1 MGENHKRNIAL
12 VSLCS
17 LLVVAM
23 VVALSISRDKVP
35 VAVSVSHR
43 EVTLSSIKAITSVC
57 QSTSYQET
65 CIDSLTSLAGKSS
78 QGAKD
83 LVRAAFQAT
92 IKHIKEAATKTS
104 AWQTLEKDPRTRM
117 ALENCEEL
125 ADRAI
130 YDLNRSYSKFGVF
143 DIKHIGHW
151 VTDMQIWLS
160 GAVTYQETCLDGF
173 EDTSGDAGKK
183 MRMALNASMKLTSN
197 ALSMITKLSSLFP
210 TLNVNRRHLLFH
222 DAHVLGH
229 GNELLPDWID
239 AGRRR
244 HLSSKPTE
252 IKPDLIVAKDSTG
265 KYKTITEA
273 LKDIPKNSNQTF
285 VLYIKEGV
293 YDEQVQFNQSLV
305 HLMVIGDGPTK
316 TRITGKL
323 NFIDGVPTYH
333 TATVAVNGDYFM
345 AKDIGFENTAGP
357 EKHQAVALRVGADK
371 SIFYNCHMDGYQDTL
386 YAHTYRQFY
395 SDCVISGT
403 IDFIFG
409 DSAAVFQNCTLVVQ
423 KPMDNQQCIVTAQ
436 GRKDP
441 RQPTGFVLQ
450 NCKFVADNNVD
461 NKTKSYL
468 GRPWKEYSRTI
479 IMESSIEDFI
489 QLEGWLLWNDTF
501 ALNTLFYVEFNNRGP
516 ASSKTQRVKWEGVKE
531 LPASRIERFTT
542 SKFID
547 GDSWIPSTGI
557 PYSSGFFF
565 PPPKEDASIKYSPED
580 PIESQDLERIN
591 KDKSSYHH
599 LTSDIAPVLSPL
611 EAPPARTTS
620 VAPTTSPVSAKR
632 HRRWPF
638 SFFSGA

>member
-1 MGENHKRNIAL
+1 MGEKRRRNIAL
-12 VSLCS
+12 VSLCF
-17 LLVVAM
+17 LLGVTM
-23 VVALSISRDKVP
+23 VVALSISSDNAP
-35 VAVSVSHR
+35 AAEIVSHR
-43 EVTLSSIKAITSVC
+43 VVTSYTTKAITSVC
-57 QSTSYQET
+57 QITSYQET
-65 CIDSLTSLAGKSS
+65 CIDSFTSLTGKSPH
-78 QGAKD
+78 GAKD
-83 LVRAAFQAT
+83 LIRAAFQAT

-117 ALENCEEL
+117 ALQNCEEL

-130 YDLNRSYSKFGVF
+130 YDLNRSYNKFGVF
-143 DIKHIGHW
+143 DINHI
-151 VTDMQIWLS
+151 
-160 GAVTYQETCLDGF
+160 
-173 EDTSGDAGKK
+173 DTSGDAGKK

-197 ALSMITKLSSLFP
+197 ALAMITMLSSLFP
-210 TLNVNRRHLLFH
+210 SLNFEAFNFNRRHLLYN
-222 DAHVLGH
+222 DARVFGH

-244 HLSSKPTE
+244 LLSSKPNE
-252 IKPDLIVAKDSTG
+252 INPDLTVAKDGTG
-265 KYKTITEA
+265 KYKTIMEA
-273 LKDIPKNSNQTF
+273 LKDIPKKSKQTF

-323 NFIDGVPTYH
+323 NVIDGVPTYH
-333 TATVAVNGDYFM
+333 TATVEYNDATISAVKGDYFM

-395 SDCVISGT
+395 GDCVISGT

-409 DSAAVFQNCTLVVQ
+409 DSAAVFQNCTLVVR
-423 KPMDNQQCIVTAQ
+423 KPIENQQCIVTAQ

-450 NCKFVADNNVD
+450 NCKFVADNSVREEKNI
-461 NKTKSYL
+461 KSYL

-479 IMESSIEDFI
+479 IMESTIDDFI
-489 QLEGWLLWNDTF
+489 QPEGWLPWNGTF

-531 LPASRIERFTT
+531 LPASRIERFTA

-557 PYSSGFFF
+557 PYSSGLFF
-565 PPPKEDASIKYSPED
+565 PPPKEDASVKYSPED

-591 KDKSSYHH
+591 KDKSSYH
-599 LTSDIAPVLSPL
+599 LTSDIAPVPSPL
-611 EAPPARTTS
+611 AAPPGSTAS
-620 VAPTTSPVSAKR
+620 VPPTTSPESTPR
-632 HRRWPF
+632 NRRWPF
-638 SFFSGA
+638 VFSSRA